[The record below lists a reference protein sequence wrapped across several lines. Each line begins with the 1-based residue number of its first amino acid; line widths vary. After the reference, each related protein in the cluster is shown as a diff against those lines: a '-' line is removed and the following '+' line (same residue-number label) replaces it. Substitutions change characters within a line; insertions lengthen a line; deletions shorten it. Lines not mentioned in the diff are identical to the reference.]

1 MRRRRSFITM
11 AGDNAETK
19 RKHRMRRH
27 VAWIVWGKG
36 KKERKREKMCKHQL
50 RCHAVI
56 GGDWDLGLGGPHAEQ

>member
-1 MRRRRSFITM
+1 M

-36 KKERKREKMCKHQL
+36 GKKERKREKMCKHQL
-50 RCHAVI
+50 RCHAVT
-56 GGDWDLGLGGPHAEQ
+56 GGDWDLGLVGLHAQK

>member
-1 MRRRRSFITM
+1 M

-50 RCHAVI
+50 R
-56 GGDWDLGLGGPHAEQ
+56 

>member
-1 MRRRRSFITM
+1 M
-11 AGDNAETK
+11 AGDNVETK

-50 RCHAVI
+50 RCHAVT
-56 GGDWDLGLGGPHAEQ
+56 GGDWDLGLGRPHAEQ